1 MKLFLKRFEK
11 TYLFLIKALLLAS
24 LFVTFFGFYMQ
35 MLPQL
40 EGLNRTSVVSFVT
53 FLLSIILF
61 IRIYGGFSIGERK
74 SRPIVNTMFLATLM
88 ADFITFIITYIMG
101 ISTVHYH
108 DYLTGQTALPGPPPV
123 RFSDFIGFYF
133 TERVLPGLGLLVI
146 VLLVQV
152 LLINAFT
159 YFGNFVYFKVND
171 PRKALIIYH
180 DENEIPNL
188 LLKISK
194 YRKQWVVNRLIQY
207 DDPAVHKEIV
217 ANEAVF
223 FADVPKNE
231 RSQLVEYCYKHNKDI
246 FVCPDVSDIIL
257 NHADHLM
264 LDDTTVFASTT
275 RGMSFEQLVIKRLC
289 DILFSVVFILI
300 TSPIMIA
307 VSIAIKA
314 YDHGPVLYKQK
325 RLTKGGREF
334 NVLKFRSMIVDAEKN
349 TGAMLSTEN
358 DSRITPVGKWIRRF
372 RVDEL
377 PQLFNILKGDM
388 SVVGPRPERLEIAEE
403 YEKDL
408 PEFRYRLK
416 VQAGLTGLAQI
427 MSKYNTAP
435 KDKLALDL
443 VYIEQYSIWLDIKL
457 MLQTLVVFVKS
468 DSTEGVHE
476 EEAIPDLPEKQ
487 NEE

>member
-1 MKLFLKRFEK
+1 MKFFLKKFEK
-11 TYLFLIKALLLAS
+11 SYLFLIKALLIAS
-24 LFVTFFGFYMQ
+24 LFAVFFGFYSQ

-40 EGLNRTSVVSFVT
+40 KGINRTSVVSIVT
-53 FLLSIILF
+53 FLISVMLF

-88 ADFITFIITYIMG
+88 GDFVTFVQTYIMG
-101 ISTVHYH
+101 ISTVHIQ
-108 DYLTGQTALPGPPPV
+108 DYNKLVDQTALPAPPLKE
-123 RFSDFIGFYF
+123 FIGYYF
-133 TERVLPGLGLLVI
+133 TERVLPGLGLLVF
-146 VLLVQV
+146 VLLVQL
-152 LLINAFT
+152 LLINLFT

-194 YRKQWVVNRLIQY
+194 YRKQWVVNKLIQY
-207 DDPAVHKEIV
+207 DDPSVRRSIV
-217 ANEAVF
+217 DNDAVF

-231 RSQLVEYCYKHNKDI
+231 RTELVEYCYKHNKDI
-246 FVCPDVSDIIL
+246 YVCPDVSDIIL
-257 NHADHLM
+257 NHADHLI

-275 RGMSFEQLVIKRLC
+275 RGMSFEQLVIKRVC
-289 DILFSVVFILI
+289 DILFSLLFIIL
-300 TSPIMIA
+300 TSPIMIVVA
-307 VSIAIKA
+307 VAIKLC
-314 YDHGPVLYKQK
+314 DHGPVLYKQK

-334 NVLKFRSMIVDAEKN
+334 NVLKFRSMIVDAEKQ
-349 TGAMLSTEN
+349 TGATLSTEN
-358 DSRITPVGKWIRRF
+358 DSRITPVGRWIRRF

-457 MLQTLVVFVKS
+457 MLQTLVVFIKA

-476 EEAIPDLPEKQ
+476 DEGPPAPKQ
-487 NEE
+487 